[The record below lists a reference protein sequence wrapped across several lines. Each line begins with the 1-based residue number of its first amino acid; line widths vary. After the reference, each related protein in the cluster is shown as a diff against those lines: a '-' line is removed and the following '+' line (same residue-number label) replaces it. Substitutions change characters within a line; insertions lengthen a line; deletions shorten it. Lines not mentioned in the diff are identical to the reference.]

1 MLLLR
6 RASKR
11 PTTVSHLTLQQQQQR
26 HIHATSQSYMGIDKV
41 AENKIAEWLHNRGDE
56 SIGSTK
62 KGKEISS
69 DRHRDLSRTL
79 GVHNDYVHSKILAD
93 NNIKPESLERRLAL
107 DAAWEKL
114 KGKIQLAYYQ
124 RKKNHDNTNTKIT
137 VDEFVLSKSTRD
149 QFEDEIMKLDKLAK
163 KVNDSIISDS
173 MRFNGRSP
181 VRHAR
186 RYSFEERVREAITC
200 CTP

>member
-1 MLLLR
+1 M
-6 RASKR
+6 
-11 PTTVSHLTLQQQQQR
+11 
-26 HIHATSQSYMGIDKV
+26 
-41 AENKIAEWLHNRGDE
+41 
-56 SIGSTK
+56 
-62 KGKEISS
+62 
-69 DRHRDLSRTL
+69 
-79 GVHNDYVHSKILAD
+79 
-93 NNIKPESLERRLAL
+93 